1 MKRPAWAVLPAK
13 SLARGKS
20 RLRPVLA
27 DPERVAFARGLL
39 EHVLDVLAA
48 SALDGVLVCTDGDDV
63 ADVATSR
70 GAAVRR
76 DEGGGGS
83 LARVVDAALADV
95 ASRGAMTAIVLMA
108 DLPRIERG
116 DVAAVLLALED
127 HDVAVVPDHLGVHT
141 NALALSPPTAGGDAL
156 RIAAELRRALR
167 RRARGGAA
175 IRHRR
180 AAADRARRRRPYGH
194 HPPRRVVSEAV
205 CRATRHG
212 TYDAA
217 TGSRKRKRASRVS
230 WS

>member
-141 NALALSPPTAGGDAL
+141 NALALSPPTAVATRFGSPQSFAEHCAAARAAGLRFAIVERP
-156 RIAAELRRALR
+156 RIALDVDDPTD
-167 RRARGGAA
+167 
-175 IRHRR
+175 I
-180 AAADRARRRRPYGH
+180 
-194 HPPRRVVSEAV
+194 
-205 CRATRHG
+205 TRL
-212 TYDAA
+212 DE
-217 TGSRKRKRASRVS
+217 S
-230 WS
+230 